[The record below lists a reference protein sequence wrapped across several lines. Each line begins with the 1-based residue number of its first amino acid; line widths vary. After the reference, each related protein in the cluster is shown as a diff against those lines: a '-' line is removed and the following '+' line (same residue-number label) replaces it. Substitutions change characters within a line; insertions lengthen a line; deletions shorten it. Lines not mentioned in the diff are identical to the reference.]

1 MRRRGFIGRFGQRTT
16 LAAAAVLTAA
26 TMLFCVFGSQTADA
40 ALHNPI
46 PADASGDPTFDFFDN
61 QSLWAYVT
69 SDLAGGRIC
78 VVADT
83 EGLGSCD
90 APAMGRATTIAATI
104 GTANPLIKNAD
115 LKDGTFR
122 LLVEDS
128 LHTPLETSQPFTVSP
143 CLDCP
148 KSPDA
153 SIVQAYKDA
162 AQAMAGNMDGMCTL
176 QGVLEKVAGK
186 AIGMRGFDHKVEAS
200 RSVGASAWSTPSFVM
215 TVSGGIVFSFEIV
228 DPASAG
234 INKALDILK
243 EVACGAKL
251 MYRDMALD
259 PPDPN
264 YHDVTPPQPLDI
276 GPSTPVSLD
285 SAIRSVDLERADVEA
300 ALHAFERYQGAR
312 DAHDAA
318 AEIAQ
323 LAAAGDDST
332 ALAAE
337 LDKSQQKLRAWAD
350 VAATDAGSPV

>member
-1 MRRRGFIGRFGQRTT
+1 
-16 LAAAAVLTAA
+16 
-26 TMLFCVFGSQTADA
+26 
-40 ALHNPI
+40 
-46 PADASGDPTFDFFDN
+46 
-61 QSLWAYVT
+61 
-69 SDLAGGRIC
+69 
-78 VVADT
+78 
-83 EGLGSCD
+83 
-90 APAMGRATTIAATI
+90 
-104 GTANPLIKNAD
+104 
-115 LKDGTFR
+115 
-122 LLVEDS
+122 
-128 LHTPLETSQPFTVSP
+128 
-143 CLDCP
+143 
-148 KSPDA
+148 
-153 SIVQAYKDA
+153 
-162 AQAMAGNMDGMCTL
+162 
-176 QGVLEKVAGK
+176 
-186 AIGMRGFDHKVEAS
+186 
-200 RSVGASAWSTPSFVM
+200 M

-350 VAATDAGSPV
+350 VAATDAELAGVMLSWSDEPKLAALYQRVHDTGFTPDEISQFHTLGYTDAAIDAIRTHASLDVSNIPVDTAYPDALRSIADALESQAEAVADFASEMYAIAARIGASVASDRAPVAVDDSLTVVENSSGTSFVIGNDTDPDGDALTVASWTQPAHGSRPARRTVTARTRR